1 MKILLRQSGYFITNI
16 FLLKLYLDAITTF
29 HLDKDNEE
37 VVMGTDIANSP
48 MKDEIL
54 SGSPNFRSLPI
65 NVNTGIKSSTRFKS
79 LGAIHSITDD
89 AGMKSYSSSDP
100 SGNTEI
106 DVNIHSL
113 GKYLEVM

>member
-1 MKILLRQSGYFITNI
+1 
-16 FLLKLYLDAITTF
+16 
-29 HLDKDNEE
+29 
-37 VVMGTDIANSP
+37 MGTDIANSP

-89 AGMKSYSSSDP
+89 AGMKFHSSDP
-100 SGNTEI
+100 SGNKEI

-113 GKYLEVM
+113 GKSLDVMYSYTKIKFYYLNQ

>member
-1 MKILLRQSGYFITNI
+1 
-16 FLLKLYLDAITTF
+16 
-29 HLDKDNEE
+29 
-37 VVMGTDIANSP
+37 MGTDIANSP

-65 NVNTGIKSSTRFKS
+65 NVNAGIKSSTRFKS

-89 AGMKSYSSSDP
+89 AGNQFHSSDSNP
-100 SGNTEI
+100 SGRENNEI

-113 GKYLEVM
+113 GNYLDIKYSTQKLNIYKKF